1 MALDKQ
7 FIQSVLR
14 EATLAHIQFKKKDGT
29 LRTMVCTVDP
39 TMIPQDKWP
48 RTPWTSEPPTVP
60 ENLPLSVEGAVR
72 VLAADEILAAGS
84 RSPDVARVFDVQ
96 KGEWRSFRY
105 DSVLAAGP
113 IED

>member
-7 FIQSVLR
+7 YVQSVLR
-14 EATLAHIQFKKKDGT
+14 EATVAHIQFRKKDGT

-48 RTPWTSEPPTVP
+48 KVSWTTEPPTVP
-60 ENLPLSVEGAVR
+60 ENLPSTVEAAVR

-84 RSPDVARVFDVQ
+84 SSPDVARVYDIQ

-105 DSVLAAGP
+105 DSVLAAST